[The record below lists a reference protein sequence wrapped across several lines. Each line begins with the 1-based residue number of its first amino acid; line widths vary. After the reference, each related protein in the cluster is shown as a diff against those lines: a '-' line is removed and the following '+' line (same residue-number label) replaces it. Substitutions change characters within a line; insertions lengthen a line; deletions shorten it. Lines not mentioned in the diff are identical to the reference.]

1 MQQLFAGKP
10 KLPVFLLTLYLWG
23 VVTCQALSYDLPHT
37 LWIAIA
43 SLPAA
48 FLLSALALG
57 LLDRLLYPAS
67 GRRRE
72 TRRALRPPVFAAL
85 VFFATLAALL
95 LWFIHMQRYFS
106 FGMDNALQ
114 LRQARG
120 LEPYNDWHPV
130 IHTLLFFTLPVKLGL
145 EEHGIVLLQI
155 LYFSAAFAYLMLVLH
170 DSGCPRF
177 LLGLSLAFVVL
188 DELIWVFLCSPFK
201 DNAMMIFIMLL
212 TAFTIRILCSG
223 GAWLDAPLH
232 LLLYA
237 VCATLALKM
246 RHNAVLYVAPSVL
259 ITLFSLVK
267 KWRTRLLAAAAILL
281 CLLALKGLYAAL
293 DVRSPDQRRVE
304 TLGLPLTIWCN
315 VMQDAPEALPEDT
328 QDILYRFATAEQYR
342 TLYYP
347 GSFNSIKFTGVVDVK
362 AIDALGY
369 GDALRIT
376 LQCFR
381 CAPRQSWSALLKLTR
396 MVWGVT
402 DLYPNAENFGLLA
415 QSGGLFE
422 TLKILFKGTA
432 NLLFGSLGLQMLV
445 LLAVAL
451 ALLRRRRIAFLY
463 ILPIFC
469 HNFGTMLLLS
479 GWDWRFFIYALP
491 IFAPTLFLMLR
502 DERTFPD
509 TGGGKP

>member
-23 VVTCQALSYDLPHT
+23 VVVCQALSYDLPHT

-43 SLPAA
+43 ALPAA
-48 FLLSALALG
+48 FLLSALALK
-57 LLDRLLYPAS
+57 LLDGLFYPAS
-67 GRRRE
+67 GHRRE
-72 TRRALRPPVFAAL
+72 AKRVMRPTVFAAL

-95 LWFIHMQRYFS
+95 FWFFHTLSYSS

-145 EEHGIVLLQI
+145 GEHGIVVLQI
-155 LYFSAAFAYLMLVLH
+155 LYFSAAFAYLAFVLH
-170 DSGCPRF
+170 ESGCPRF
-177 LLGLSLAFVVL
+177 LLGLTLAFVVI
-188 DELIWVFLCSPFK
+188 DELIWIFLCFPLK
-201 DNAMMIFIMLL
+201 DNAMMIFIVLL

-232 LLLYA
+232 LILYA
-237 VCATLALKM
+237 VCTVLALKM
-246 RHNAVLYVAPSVL
+246 RHNAVLYIAPSLL

-281 CLLALKGLYAAL
+281 CLLSLKGLYAAL
-293 DVRSPDQRRVE
+293 DVQSPDQRRVE
-304 TLGLPLTIWCN
+304 TIGLPLTVWCN
-315 VMQDAPEALPEDT
+315 VMQDAPEALPEET
-328 QDILYRFATAEQYR
+328 RELLYRFASAEQYR
-342 TLYYP
+342 ELYYP
-347 GSFNSIKFTGVVDVK
+347 GSFNSIKFTGVMDLD
-362 AIDALGY
+362 AIDALSY

-402 DLYPNAENFGLLA
+402 DLYPNEENFGLLA
-415 QSGGLFE
+415 QSAGLFE
-422 TLKILFKGTA
+422 KGKILFKGAA
-432 NLLFGSLGLQMLV
+432 NLLFGTLGLQMLV
-445 LLAVAL
+445 LLAAAL

-491 IFAPTLFLMLR
+491 IFGPTLFLMLR
-502 DERTFPD
+502 DERTFSEP
-509 TGGGKP
+509 GGRKQ